1 MTDLIFHQPCSPL
14 EFSTLRQDVG
24 FSRNQPVP
32 QTGRK
37 GVLLRFSQ
45 ANGELPSAYT
55 VGLTERGLPELIF
68 YGQTSGHVRH
78 AWALLEPELHRL
90 TRAGARLFHDQ
101 FDGVTVGVRRGSL
114 HRLRDAVRLYGMD
127 GFSALQVYWM
137 VGSENHLPQ
146 QWEIRFLAAQP
157 FLGNGTLG
165 DLIEGRDTA

>member
-1 MTDLIFHQPCSPL
+1 
-14 EFSTLRQDVG
+14 VG
-24 FSRNQPVP
+24 FSRNQLVP

-45 ANGELPSAYT
+45 VNGELPIAYT

-68 YGQTSGHVRH
+68 YGQTPGHVRH

-114 HRLRDAVRLYGMD
+114 HRLRDAVQLYGMD